1 MEDSDLHGMKWP
13 AHSPDP
19 NIIENAWHK
28 IQKRTTKT
36 SSKHHV
42 SCLETAIRNI
52 WTEMPIVYIQDL
64 YKSISKRLKYV
75 IIKFIDCFK
84 NVITCLSVNLRMFI
98 TNMAL

>member
-1 MEDSDLHGMKWP
+1 MRGIKP
-13 AHSPDP
+13 KK
-19 NIIENAWHK
+19 NYKNK
-28 IQKRTTKT
+28 FKT
-36 SSKHHV
+36 SRQL
-42 SCLETAIRNI
+42 LETAIRNI
-52 WTEMPIVYIQDL
+52 WTEMPIDYIQDL